1 MKSLNKIG
9 KNVKLFRPFLD
20 TKKKKVLIKVTK
32 NIFGTYFK
40 DPSNDDKKYLR
51 TKIRKLKKPLR
62 ESGIDYDQVI
72 QSIKNLASS
81 RETLDIFL
89 SKTSKEIIRK
99 NKNKISI
106 DLKKFNM
113 LNHEIKINIINQSIK
128 YFKKNYYNLRSRKV
142 TFLINNIKNK
152 NFKKSTLG
160 GCLFFIQ
167 NGKLCLKKEKN

>member
-1 MKSLNKIG
+1 M
-9 KNVKLFRPFLD
+9 
-20 TKKKKVLIKVTK
+20 
-32 NIFGTYFK
+32 
-40 DPSNDDKKYLR
+40 
-51 TKIRKLKKPLR
+51 
-62 ESGIDYDQVI
+62 
-72 QSIKNLASS
+72 
-81 RETLDIFL
+81 DIFL